1 MHTRLLSL
9 LLSLMLLARAAF
21 AQTNNI
27 QAITKKLE
35 KFRKSFPQEKIHLHL
50 DKNLYSI
57 GDTVYFTAYV
67 VNAEKNMPSA
77 ISNIIYIDLI
87 DENNII
93 QKTLRRPLT
102 DGVAWGSIELSDTL
116 REGFYRIRSYTNWM
130 RNFDNAY
137 FSDQVIAAGN
147 ALTNDITTNTVF
159 KFNTSKNKSPD
170 TAVIDFKSLHG
181 YSLAGKEVNYSII
194 VNKKEVQKGKGKTDD
209 EGKLR
214 IEFAAIHPQN
224 SQPAEMITHIR
235 PDNKTTVT
243 KIIKFERHATQH
255 TVQFFAEGG
264 QMLNGL
270 PARIGFKAMSA
281 DGFGT
286 TVSGEV
292 TDETSTSIVTFKSGF
307 AGIGNFVFT
316 PQSGH
321 SYHAHLRY
329 KDGAEEDKDLPKAED
344 FGYVLQINNTDSE
357 NVKINIASKL
367 ATSSESVT
375 LVAQANNRIQY
386 TAALS
391 LNNGNVSAVVSKKK
405 FPTGIVQ
412 FTLFDAAGQPA
423 AERLAFINHNDQL
436 TINISLDKTL
446 YNKREPVKMMLTV
459 KDEKGSPVAGNFSI
473 AVTDGNSAAVDTAN
487 KRSILSD
494 LLLTSDLKGY
504 VENPDYYFADI
515 NSNKIAELD
524 NLLLTQGW
532 RRFAWKEILA
542 DKYPLLTFAA
552 EKSLAI
558 SGKVLSMKEKPAA
571 GAKVMLISKKG
582 EGYVYGTLTD
592 GDGSFTFDDLDFDD
606 DKPFVIQAKAAD
618 NMKVQVR
625 QNEFSPPLVTKND
638 NLPVIKSISAS
649 VLQPYLTK
657 SVQRFDNMR
666 KYGLMQNAHVLKA
679 VTVTGKQ
686 LTKVQEAVAP
696 SYNLNGPGHADQILT
711 YEDLRTCHQLG
722 QCLQGKLI
730 GVFFKLVWVKE
741 APNSTEKIWVLR
753 AFSGIGMG
761 TPMLVVIDGRDI
773 GPTED
778 IRYIPADN
786 IQSVEVLRSGVYVS
800 SYGTRASGGALI
812 ITTKKGDIDYDA
824 ELHAKLAKDTAKTDF
839 VFTNAKGYA
848 AYRRFYSPDY
858 SNPAVNNTIPDLRS
872 TVYWQPN
879 ITTHEDGKATINF
892 FNADNSGA
900 YNAVI
905 EGLSGNGKPG
915 RAFFTY
921 EVK

>member
-1 MHTRLLSL
+1 MLTKLLCL
-9 LLSLMLLARAAF
+9 LLSFILLAHSAF
-21 AQTNNI
+21 AQNNNI

-50 DKNLYSI
+50 DKALYSI
-57 GDTVYFTAYV
+57 GDTVYFKAYV
-67 VNAEKNMPSA
+67 VNADKNMPSA

-87 DENNII
+87 DENNTI
-93 QKTLRRPLT
+93 QKTLRRPVT
-102 DGVAWGSIELSDTL
+102 DGVAWGSIELTDTL
-116 REGFYRIRSYTNWM
+116 PEGFYRIRSYTNWM

-147 ALTNDITTNTVF
+147 ALTNDITTNAVF
-159 KFNTSKNKSPD
+159 KFNSIRNKNFD

-181 YSLAGKEVNYSII
+181 YSLAGKEVNYSIV

-224 SQPAEMITHIR
+224 NQPAEMITRIR

-243 KIIKFERHATQH
+243 KTIKFELPATQH

-264 QMLNGL
+264 QMVNGL
-270 PARIGFKAMSA
+270 PARVGFKALSA

-286 TVSGEV
+286 NVSGEV

-307 AGIGNFVFT
+307 AGIGNFQFT

-329 KDGAEEDKDLPKAED
+329 KDGAEENKDLPKAED
-344 FGYVLQINNTDSE
+344 FGYVLHIDNTDSE
-357 NVKINIASKL
+357 NVKVNIASKL

-391 LNNGNVSAVVSKKK
+391 LNNGNASTVVSKKK

-412 FTLFDAAGQPA
+412 FTLFDAAAQPV
-423 AERLAFINHNDQL
+423 AERLVFINHNDQL
-436 TINISLDKTL
+436 TINMSLDKTS
-446 YNKREPVKMMLTV
+446 YKKREPVKMMVTV
-459 KDEKGSPVAGNFSI
+459 KDEKGNPVAGNFSI
-473 AVTDGNSAAVDTAN
+473 AVTDGNSTAVDTEN

-504 VENPDYYFADI
+504 VENPDYYFTDI
-515 NSNKIAELD
+515 NSNKIADLD

-542 DKYPLLTFAA
+542 DKYPSLTFAA

-582 EGYVYGTLTD
+582 EGYMYDTLTD
-592 GDGSFTFDDLDFDD
+592 GDGNFTFDDLDFDD

-618 NMKVQVR
+618 NTKVQVK
-625 QNEFSPPLVTKND
+625 QNEFSPPLVSKNE
-638 NLPVIKSISAS
+638 NLPLIKPISAS

-679 VTVTGKQ
+679 VTVSGKQ

-696 SYNLNGPGHADQILT
+696 SYNLNGPGRADQILT
-711 YEDLRTCHQLG
+711 YEDLRNCRDLD
-722 QCLQGKLI
+722 QCLQGKLT
-730 GVFFKLVWVKE
+730 GVRFKTVVDKTGFFR
-741 APNSTEKIWVLR
+741 VLP
-753 AFSGIGMG
+753 FSVLGMALADG
-761 TPMLVVIDGRDI
+761 GVPMLVILDGVDI
-773 GPTED
+773 SAETMN
-778 IRYIPADN
+778 ISNIPATDV
-786 IQSVEVLRSGVYVS
+786 QSIEVLRSGAYLS
-800 SYGTRASGGALI
+800 SYGTRGSAGVLI

-872 TVYWQPN
+872 TLYWQPN
-879 ITTHEDGKATINF
+879 ITTHEDGKATIDF
-892 FNADNSGA
+892 FNADNSAA
-900 YNAVI
+900 YNVVI
-905 EGLSGNGKPG
+905 EGLSDNGKPG

-921 EVK
+921 QVK